1 MRSFRRNCKRG
12 IIFFNSQHNVF
23 GRIINENYISLV
35 DSVTSNDINKAVE
48 LLLRS
53 KPSMVVTGNA
63 VNLVPSVAD
72 IQGRL
77 K

>member
-1 MRSFRRNCKRG
+1 MSFIDK
-12 IIFFNSQHNVF
+12 
-23 GRIINENYISLV
+23 
-35 DSVTSNDINKAVE
+35 VTSADINRAAETLIKG
-48 LLLRS
+48 
-53 KPSMVVTGNA
+53 KPTLVVTGNA